1 MKFNPKLIN
10 NPLNAA
16 DELIEG
22 LVEAYNGQCYKVGTR
37 SIVKSDIALDKVALL
52 VGGGAGHE
60 PIYHGMIGQ
69 NMADGAACGDIFAAP
84 APNIVLEATKA
95 LDQGN
100 GVLYL
105 YGNYAGDVMNFNL
118 GAEMAADEG
127 IEVRTVLIADDVAS
141 APPTDKKSRRGV
153 AGLVPIVK
161 IAGAASQSVSD
172 LDSLANIVEKAC
184 LQTRSIGA
192 ALAPGSI
199 PATKTPT
206 FELEEGMIGLGM
218 GIHGEPGVAEI
229 PMTSAEE
236 LTPKMLDLLI
246 EDFEKDR
253 DVDALKAGDSI
264 VFLINSLGAT
274 TMMECLVCM
283 RTAADYF
290 EEKGIEI
297 FDVMIGPFVTCQE
310 MAGVSF
316 SIMRVDDT
324 LKELWSMPCQSFCYS
339 KMQGPLKNTSEKQS
353 TNTSVKSP
361 KSTTGANKTKTSISR
376 DLSRSPSGLTI
387 SEAQSMLL
395 SVSDEIIK
403 AEPLL
408 SQADRDLGDGDHGLG
423 MKRGFTALIKNVKG
437 VDFTSLQELFSTAG
451 TALLTTMGGASGVVF
466 GSLFLAGKKTLHEAK
481 VFGTHEFSHLLSQSL
496 TDIMKRGGAKPGDK
510 TMIDALYPAA
520 EKAMELKSTP
530 LPEFITAV
538 ALAAVKGREASKGM
552 IASMGRA
559 KTLGEKSLGLPDA
572 GAISV
577 SIILET
583 MREYILSLE
592 TNG

>member
-1 MKFNPKLIN
+1 MKFNPKLLN
-10 NPLNAA
+10 DPLNAA
-16 DELIEG
+16 DELIDG
-22 LVEAYNGQCYKVGTR
+22 LVEAYNGECYKVGTR

-127 IEVRTVLIADDVAS
+127 IDIRTVLIADDVAS
-141 APPTDKKSRRGV
+141 APPTDKQSRRGV

-161 IAGAASQSVSD
+161 IAGAASESASD
-172 LDSLANIVEKAC
+172 LDSLVKVVEEAC

-199 PATKTPT
+199 PATNTPT
-206 FELEEGMIGLGM
+206 FELEAGMIGLGM
-218 GIHGEPGVAEI
+218 GIHGEAGVADI
-229 PMTSAEE
+229 PMTSAKD

-246 EDFEKDR
+246 EDFEKDA
-253 DVDALKAGDSI
+253 DVEALKEGDSI

-283 RTAADYF
+283 RTAAEYF

-310 MAGVSF
+310 MAGISF
-316 SIMRVDDT
+316 SITRVDDT
-324 LKELWSMPCQSFCYS
+324 LKRLWSMPCQSFCYS
-339 KMQGPLKNTSEKQS
+339 KMQGPLKSSSKACETSTVEKSVNT
-353 TNTSVKSP
+353 
-361 KSTTGANKTKTSISR
+361 TKISR
-376 DLSRSPSGLTI
+376 KESSSAIGNLSKSVSGLSI
-387 SEAQSMLL
+387 VEAQEMLL
-395 SVSDEIIK
+395 RVSDEIIK

-423 MKRGFTALIKNVKG
+423 MKRGFTALVKNIRG
-437 VDFTSLQELFSTAG
+437 EEFSSLIDLFSTAG
-451 TALLTTMGGASGVVF
+451 TSLLTTMGGASGVVF
-466 GSLFLAGKKTLHEAK
+466 GSLFLAGKKTLNEAE
-481 VFGTHEFSHLLSQSL
+481 VFGPHEFAHLLNQSL
-496 TDIMKRGGAKPGDK
+496 ADIMKRGGAKPGDK
-510 TMIDALYPAA
+510 TMIDALHPAA
-520 EKAMELKSTP
+520 EMATELKEAP
-530 LPEFITAV
+530 LAECITAI
-538 ALAAVKGREASKGM
+538 AKAAEEGREASKGM

-583 MREYILSLE
+583 MKKFILTL
-592 TNG
+592 